1 MVKGTSRRVIV
12 VDSPDPNLFEQAIF
26 IVKNDVFSQEGGYLP
41 AGPWGGVPDR
51 PQLRRR
57 PDREAAPV
65 AARPPVVLA
74 DRRRSRSRGRGAAAV
89 DPVAKKTV

>member
-12 VDSPDPNLFEQAIF
+12 VDSPDPNLFDIYRKERR
-26 IVKNDVFSQEGGYLP
+26 VFPGRGYLP
-41 AGPWGGVPDR
+41 AGPWRGVPDR